1 MRILVTGGA
10 GFIGSHVAEAYA
22 RQGHHVVVLDN
33 LSRALLLGRTDR
45 NESYAWELLEKVP
58 NVTRVQGSVLDT
70 ALIRDVVRASDAIVH
85 AAGQTAVTTSV
96 IDPVTDFEANV
107 VGAFRIL
114 EAARATAREIPI
126 VFTSTNKVY
135 GDNVN
140 HLPIVEHERRY
151 AFAPGYEEGV
161 SETLPID
168 GCKHTPYGTSKLAA
182 DLYVQEYAR
191 LYKLPTAVFR
201 MSCIY
206 GPRQFGVEDQGW
218 VAHFVISVLSG
229 APITIYGDGRQ
240 VRDVLFVHDLVKA
253 IQAFIGK
260 ASSFPDG
267 IVCNVGG
274 GRAFTL
280 SLLDLLDLLERETER
295 RPQLA
300 FASWRPSDQRI
311 YVSDVRRIGAL
322 LGWVPETPPV
332 EGVRAMIRWVSEHLE
347 LFEPGR
353 DR

>member
-1 MRILVTGGA
+1 ML
-10 GFIGSHVAEAYA
+10 
-22 RQGHHVVVLDN
+22 
-33 LSRALLLGRTDR
+33 
-45 NESYAWELLEKVP
+45 
-58 NVTRVQGSVLDT
+58 
-70 ALIRDVVRASDAIVH
+70 
-85 AAGQTAVTTSV
+85 
-96 IDPVTDFEANV
+96 FE
-107 VGAFRIL
+107 
-114 EAARATAREIPI
+114 
-126 VFTSTNKVY
+126 
-135 GDNVN
+135 
-140 HLPIVEHERRY
+140 
-151 AFAPGYEEGV
+151 
-161 SETLPID
+161 
-168 GCKHTPYGTSKLAA
+168 
-182 DLYVQEYAR
+182 
-191 LYKLPTAVFR
+191 
-201 MSCIY
+201 
-206 GPRQFGVEDQGW
+206 
-218 VAHFVISVLSG
+218 
-229 APITIYGDGRQ
+229 
-240 VRDVLFVHDLVKA
+240 HDLVKA